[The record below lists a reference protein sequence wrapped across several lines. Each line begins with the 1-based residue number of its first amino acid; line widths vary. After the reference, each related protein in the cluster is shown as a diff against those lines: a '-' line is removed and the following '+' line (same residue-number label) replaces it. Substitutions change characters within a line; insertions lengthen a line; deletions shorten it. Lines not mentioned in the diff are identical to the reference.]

1 MMPQLA
7 GTTILGP
14 QFIMQQAANPF
25 SHHMEHQLQQHQ
37 LQQQQHQ
44 QQLASQK
51 PPQPPS
57 PPRIYE
63 YACHLKIIQLQNC
76 VLFYLHKCHL
86 RMQLYILTKSDVKRI
101 RKFFFLKTGNE

>member
-25 SHHMEHQLQQHQ
+25 GHHIEHQLQQHQ
-37 LQQQQHQ
+37 LQQHQ
-44 QQLASQK
+44 QQQQQQQIANQK
-51 PPQPPS
+51 PPS

-63 YACHLKIIQLQNC
+63 
-76 VLFYLHKCHL
+76 
-86 RMQLYILTKSDVKRI
+86 
-101 RKFFFLKTGNE
+101 

>member
-1 MMPQLA
+1 MIFIIQKTDCTIKIIIKCNRKLHKNVFQGIQGFGMMPQLA

-25 SHHMEHQLQQHQ
+25 SHHIEHQLQQQ
-37 LQQQQHQ
+37 LQQQQQ
-44 QQLASQK
+44 QIANQK

-63 YACHLKIIQLQNC
+63 YAYQYDSI
-76 VLFYLHKCHL
+76 
-86 RMQLYILTKSDVKRI
+86 TK
-101 RKFFFLKTGNE
+101 FGL